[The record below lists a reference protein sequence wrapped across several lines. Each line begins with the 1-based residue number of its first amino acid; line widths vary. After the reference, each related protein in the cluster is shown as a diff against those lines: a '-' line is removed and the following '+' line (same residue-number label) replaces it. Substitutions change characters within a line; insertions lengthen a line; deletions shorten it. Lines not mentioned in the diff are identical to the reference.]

1 LAAPHSGEVVSVAG
15 GAAAALSVLFA
26 VKSAAAGGIEQ
37 QVSNGASHPV
47 RALLAAGPPCLGF
60 RAVGAG
66 FAKPVGT
73 GPVRPVPGGS
83 GPTRYMNRSGSHPE
97 PCLKF
102 LTHSEPS
109 GLTSLPARFLNRG
122 NRPSHRSVNPA
133 RRDGRNRVG
142 RGGSSPPYGAPACRA
157 PPQIVLM
164 YIQLGGAEKNTQ
176 TYFCILGQLI
186 CFYLLRPNK
195 EQPTKMKTLF
205 LS

>member
-83 GPTRYMNRSGSHPE
+83 GPTRYMNRSGSHPRTVPKIFNSQRTIRFDQFTGPVFE
-97 PCLKF
+97 PW
-102 LTHSEPS
+102 EP
-109 GLTSLPARFLNRG
+109 AF
-122 NRPSHRSVNPA
+122 
-133 RRDGRNRVG
+133 
-142 RGGSSPPYGAPACRA
+142 PPFG
-157 PPQIVLM
+157 
-164 YIQLGGAEKNTQ
+164 
-176 TYFCILGQLI
+176 
-186 CFYLLRPNK
+186 
-195 EQPTKMKTLF
+195 
-205 LS
+205 